1 MSHAAATAASGGFPL
16 LSLLIFLPI
25 VGAVV
30 VAFVPARRGDVAR
43 ALGTAITVST
53 LGLAVWLLTQF
64 ETGVGSMQWVESH
77 DWIPSLGI
85 GYRLGVDGISLFVI
99 ALTALVFPLT
109 LVASGK
115 VTKRLKHYTIFLLLL
130 EGLVIGVFCATD
142 LFLFFVFWE
151 AMLVPMYFLIGYW
164 GSAGRVRAAV
174 KFFIFTAAG
183 SAFLFAAIVGAG
195 VIAGGDF
202 SYAAILDHE
211 FTLWTQRLLFWGF
224 TIAFLVK
231 VPTFPL
237 HTWLPDAHTE
247 APMAGSVVLAAVL
260 LKMGT
265 YGLIRFSLPLFPRAA
280 VEAVPVLLTLSVI
293 GIVYGALV
301 AIRQKDAKRLI
312 AYTSVS
318 HLGFITLGIFAI
330 TTTGL
335 AGGVAQMVNHGL
347 STGALFFLMGML
359 YERRHSRL
367 ISDYGG
373 IRRQVPILG
382 GVWLFV
388 TFASAGLPGLN
399 GFIGEMLTLF
409 GTFVVHR
416 WWAIGAAI
424 GVILAAIYL
433 LWMYQRMFLGPLDKA
448 ENEKMR
454 DLSATEL
461 VVLVPLMVLMLVLG
475 VYPKP
480 MLERIEPSVHGVVE
494 EVEAGTAGTD
504 QAYVEPEQTSP
515 SNPVSAVEA
524 AEHAETEKHVK
535 EALLLSGHG
544 SGHGDE
550 GGAAGADGEAE

>member
-1 MSHAAATAASGGFPL
+1 MSETLSGGFPI
-16 LSLLIFLPI
+16 LSMLIFLPI

-30 VAFVPARRGDVAR
+30 VAFVPERRGDVAR
-43 ALGTAITVST
+43 ALGTAITVTT
-53 LGLAVWLLTQF
+53 LGLAGWLLVHF
-64 ETGVGSMQWVESH
+64 ETGVGAMQFVESH
-77 DWIPSLGI
+77 EWIPSLGI
-85 GYRLGVDGISLFVI
+85 GYHLGIDGISLFMVV
-99 ALTALVFPLT
+99 LTALIVPLT
-109 LVASGK
+109 LVASGR
-115 VTKRLKHYTIFLLLL
+115 VTKRVKHYTIFILLL
-130 EGLVIGVFCATD
+130 EGTILGVFCSTD

-183 SAFLFAAIVGAG
+183 SAFLLAGIIAAG
-195 VIAGGDF
+195 VLAGGDF
-202 SYAAILDHE
+202 SYAGVLGHDYS
-211 FTLWTQRLLFWGF
+211 LWAQRLLFWAF
-224 TIAFLVK
+224 TISFLVK

-247 APMAGSVVLAAVL
+247 APTAGSVILAALL

-265 YGLIRFSLPLFPRAA
+265 YGLIRFSVPLFPRAA

-301 AIRQKDAKRLI
+301 AIRQKDAKRLV

-335 AGGVAQMVNHGL
+335 TGGVAQMINHGL
-347 STGALFFLMGML
+347 TTGALFFLVGML

-367 ISDYGG
+367 IDDYGG
-373 IRRQVPILG
+373 VRRQVPVLG
-382 GVWLFV
+382 GIFLFV
-388 TFASAGLPGLN
+388 ALASAGLPGLN

-416 WWAIGAAI
+416 WWAIVAAT

-433 LWMYQRMFLGPLDKA
+433 LWMYQRMFFGPLDKA
-448 ENEKMR
+448 ENEKLH
-454 DLSATEL
+454 DVTPTEL

-475 VYPKP
+475 IYPKP
-480 MLERIEPSVHGVVE
+480 MLDRIEPSAHAIVTVVE
-494 EVEAGTAGTD
+494 EGTAGTD

-515 SNPVSAVEA
+515 SNPVTAVEIA
-524 AEHAETEKHVK
+524 VERTGTAST
-535 EALLLSGHG
+535 
-544 SGHGDE
+544 E
-550 GGAAGADGEAE
+550 GGR